1 MLPERRIVM
10 IFNSRTKEG
19 FTLIELMV
27 VLFIIGVLSAAAIPY
42 MLNRADAS
50 KWSEGKAIAG
60 TIRTAARTYC
70 AQMGSSY
77 NYPGT
82 TLTQLGFV
90 VNPGV
95 TGGDLDGKFFTDECF
110 SIAFNGYNDYLIT
123 VDATKS
129 LSGDA
134 PTAPRQMTLD
144 SAGNFTE
151 IP

>member
-1 MLPERRIVM
+1 
-10 IFNSRTKEG
+10 
-19 FTLIELMV
+19 MV
-27 VLFIIGVLSAAAIPY
+27 VLFIIGVLSAVAIPY
-42 MLNRADAS
+42 MLSRADAS

-60 TIRTAARTYC
+60 SIHTAARTYC
-70 AQMGSSY
+70 AQMGSNY
-77 NYPGT
+77 NYSGT
-82 TLTQLGFV
+82 TLTQLGFI

-95 TGGDLDGKFFTDECF
+95 EGGDLDGKFFTDECF
-110 SIAFNGYNDYLIT
+110 SIAFNGYDDYLIT

-134 PTAPRQMTLD
+134 PTSPRQMTLD

>member
-1 MLPERRIVM
+1 
-10 IFNSRTKEG
+10 
-19 FTLIELMV
+19 
-27 VLFIIGVLSAAAIPY
+27 
-42 MLNRADAS
+42 MLNRSDAS

-60 TIRTAARTYC
+60 SIRTAARTYC
-70 AQMGSSY
+70 AETGPTY
-77 NYPGT
+77 NYSGT

-134 PTAPRQMTLD
+134 PATPRQMTLNMQGILPKYHNRFFCSMFD
-144 SAGNFTE
+144 VGHFLSL
-151 IP
+151 